1 MIPSTYKNFNELGKT
16 IEEEV
21 TRRLFPE
28 AIASYNAGNQ
38 VNFGSIQV
46 SYQGISVQNGQ
57 KALAWNELKTII
69 EAGGPHARQREQS
82 TLCITSS
89 LTNGYYECQM
99 DAGRELARN

>member
-69 EAGGPHARQREQS
+69 EAGGPACPAEGAKPPLPH
-82 TLCITSS
+82 LVV
-89 LTNGYYECQM
+89 
-99 DAGRELARN
+99 D